1 MDTRTKLLIAA
12 ERLYA
17 LYGQEGATSRMIVAE
32 AKQRNASAL
41 TYHFATRSEL
51 MEAICK
57 FRMEPI
63 NNDRIQQILEYLA
76 KLPEPADR
84 LRSLIRISYLPSV
97 GPIIAAKGKSY
108 FRRFLAQAIT
118 NPSAKFSSI
127 IDGKFDAGL
136 RQTSALIC
144 REVPHLPKAVAVK
157 RVTTMYRSISYLT
170 AHLEA
175 RCAVGAWKDRKAE
188 LDVELELMIDGFTGF
203 MQAPHSAVLPA
214 KAATLAHEDSER
226 ELQNA
231 LL

>member
-41 TYHFATRSEL
+41 TYHFATRQEL

-63 NNDRIQQILEYLA
+63 NNDRMRRILEYLSE
-76 KLPEPADR
+76 LPKPADR
-84 LRSLIRISYLPSV
+84 LRSLIRISCLPSV
-97 GPIIAAKGKSY
+97 VPIIDARGKSY

-127 IDGKFDAGL
+127 IEGKFDAGL
-136 RQTSALIC
+136 RQASTLIC
-144 REVPHLPKAVAVK
+144 REVSHLPTAVAVK

-203 MQAPHSAVLPA
+203 MQAPHKAVLPV
-214 KAATLAHEDSER
+214 KATVLERENSER
-226 ELQNA
+226 ELQSA